1 VRYHTIATPTPPVVR
16 YAPHR
21 ASQQGPRQP
30 PVDSRTAFGGAEGDQ
45 IYEKD
50 IIEEDDDVEMN
61 TRSRDPS
68 SRFQLSNP
76 FKRRKAAPPAEIRN
90 AKVIDPVPIIS
101 TRPQPAHSY
110 QPWDIK
116 GRLGAF
122 AAEQGDKWREKRSG
136 DQPETDLPV
145 TIIPANPRGRTWS
158 PDTPTSQ
165 AITAVDSAISG
176 HVPSHHANEI
186 DQHSSEGEASADE
199 TEDSIQRPRP
209 RD

>member
-1 VRYHTIATPTPPVVR
+1 VR

-21 ASQQGPRQP
+21 ASQQIPHQP
-30 PVDSRTAFGGAEGDQ
+30 AFDSQTLIGASEGKV

-50 IIEEDDDVEMN
+50 ITEEDDGAERARQN
-61 TRSRDPS
+61 RDPN
-68 SRFQLSNP
+68 SRFYISNP

-90 AKVIDPVPIIS
+90 AKVIDPVPIAAARS
-101 TRPQPAHSY
+101 QPAHNY
-110 QPWDIK
+110 QTWDIK

-136 DQPETDLPV
+136 NQPEADLPV

-165 AITAVDSAISG
+165 AITAVDSTD
-176 HVPSHHANEI
+176 SHHAASHHADEI
-186 DQHSSEGEASADE
+186 DQHSSESESLADE
-199 TEDSIQRPRP
+199 TEGSIQRHRP
-209 RD
+209 QDS